1 MFLSDVR
8 KKEISA
14 LVGRD
19 HVKNAFLTD
28 DKKGGSLYAT
38 EPEQVVEIAYFNED
52 KGCMRYK
59 KRKFK
64 TLSDVTDEKYKNIH

>member
-1 MFLSDVR
+1 MR
-8 KKEISA
+8 KKEIST

-38 EPEQVVEIAYFNED
+38 EPAQVVEIAYFDNE

-59 KRKFK
+59 KTKVQD
-64 TLSDVTDEKYKNIH
+64 LI

>member
-1 MFLSDVR
+1 MFLSEVR

-28 DKKGGSLYAT
+28 EKKGGRLYAT
-38 EPEQVVEIAYFNED
+38 EPEQVVEIAYFDED

-59 KRKFK
+59 KTKVQD
-64 TLSDVTDEKYKNIH
+64 LI